1 MVTSVATSIATSVA
15 ALIASLSAALSHI
28 ATGAM
33 AAYVG
38 LFSASLVAATLL
50 PAQSETVLV
59 ALIIAAKQNPWALV
73 AVASVGN
80 TLGACVN
87 WVLGRGIERFRHK
100 RWFPVSERAMQ
111 RAQASYQRFG
121 KWSLLLS
128 WAPVIGDPL
137 TLIAGVLREPFLPFV
152 LIVAFGKTL
161 RYVVLA
167 LLTLGWVG

>member
-1 MVTSVATSIATSVA
+1 MDASVTAMIS
-15 ALIASLSAALSHI
+15 ALSGALGHI

-38 LFSASLVAATLL
+38 LFSASLIAATLL

-59 ALIIAAKQNPWALV
+59 ALIIAGKQNVWALV

-87 WVLGRGIERFRHK
+87 WALGRGIERFRHK
-100 RWFPVSERAMQ
+100 RWFPVGEKAMQ
-111 RAQASYQRFG
+111 RAEASYQRFG

-137 TLIAGVLREPFLPFV
+137 TLVAGVLREPFLPFV
-152 LIVAFGKTL
+152 LIVAFGKTV
-161 RYVVLA
+161 RYVILA
-167 LLTLGWVG
+167 LLTLGWIG

>member
-1 MVTSVATSIATSVA
+1 MVASMMSSMTAWIA
-15 ALIASLSAALSHI
+15 ALISALSGVLGHI
-28 ATGAM
+28 TAGAM
-33 AAYVG
+33 TAYVG

-59 ALIIAAKQNPWALV
+59 ALIVAAKQNPWALV

-100 RWFPVSERAMQ
+100 RWFPMSEKAMQ
-111 RAQASYQRFG
+111 RAEASYRRFG
-121 KWSLLLS
+121 KWSLLFS

-152 LIVAFGKTL
+152 LIVAFGKTV
-161 RYVVLA
+161 RYVILA
-167 LLTLGWVG
+167 IITLGWIG